1 MTRLI
6 GRRQLRP
13 PATRSRSGLRGERG
27 SSSVEFALGASLL
40 FMVVFGI
47 IAMMFALY
55 SYNVVSESAREG
67 SRYAI
72 VRGSACHFASA
83 CPASQADIQT
93 YVKNLGFPAIN
104 PNQLT
109 AATAWAAYPAGGTCT
124 PNAGCNNPG
133 NQVTVTVSYQFPVV
147 IPFVPNRTL
156 SMSSTAAMVISQ

>member
-1 MTRLI
+1 MTRFI

-13 PATRSRSGLRGERG
+13 SAGRCRSCLRSERG

-47 IAMMFALY
+47 IAITFALY

-67 SRYAI
+67 ARYAI

-83 CPASQADIQT
+83 CPASQTDIQT
-93 YVKNLGFPAIN
+93 YVKNLGFPGMN
-104 PNQLT
+104 TSKLT
-109 AATAWAAYPAGGTCT
+109 AAAAWAAYPAGGACT

-133 NQVTVTVSYQFPVV
+133 NQVTVTVSYSFPVV
-147 IPFVPNRTL
+147 IPFVPHRTL

>member
-1 MTRLI
+1 MTQLI

-13 PATRSRSGLRGERG
+13 SAMRSRSRLRGERG

-67 SRYAI
+67 TRYAI
-72 VRGSACHFASA
+72 VRGSACHFATA
-83 CPASQADIQT
+83 CPAQASDIQA
-93 YVKNLGFPAIN
+93 YVKNLGFPGIN
-104 PNQLT
+104 PNKLT
-109 AATAWAAYPAGGTCT
+109 AATAWAAYPAGGACT

-133 NQVTVTVSYQFPVV
+133 NQVTVTVSYSFPVV